1 MAFGRK
7 WLFRLERG
15 EKSCQGEKET
25 RREQEWQ
32 SKLATHTK
40 QQMDAIRQRIVEV
53 LHMCKEVCKA
63 QKLKL
68 KQAM

>member
-1 MAFGRK
+1 LEGSGFSDWKEVRRVAKERK
-7 WLFRLERG
+7 KQDVNKNGNPSLPPI
-15 EKSCQGEKET
+15 Q
-25 RREQEWQ
+25 
-32 SKLATHTK
+32 K